1 MNSKLAAILGGMIS
15 TPPTAPVQSPAGENV
30 LRIPVDEIRPDPNN
44 ARKTFTPDS
53 LAALADSI
61 KRNGQ
66 LQTAVAWHNREAGYF
81 QLVAGER
88 RLRACQLAGIKTL
101 LCLVLPREAAEQQ
114 REEIGLTENTCRDDL
129 TPLELATHWQQ
140 LAERW
145 KCSGREVAR
154 RVGVA
159 PSTMSRVLRLLCA
172 DNQTRE
178 AIAAGELTATAA
190 YDKTKRR
197 ASKGKLRRGYT
208 AIETPVGIGTVKL
221 RRGATMADYAAALV
235 AQYGTPHLADGTGEE
250 EAA

>member
-15 TPPTAPVQSPAGENV
+15 TPPAASIQSPAGENV

-114 REEIGLTENTCRDDL
+114 REEIGFTENTCRDEL
-129 TPLELATHWQQ
+129 TPLELAAHWQQ

-159 PSTMSRVLRLLCA
+159 PSTMSKVLRLLCA
-172 DNQTRE
+172 DDQTRE

-197 ASKGKLRRGYT
+197 ASKRRLARRKEFPSGVIQLRRGHT
-208 AIETPVGIGTVKL
+208 L
-221 RRGATMADYAAALV
+221 ADLHADLGAAL
-235 AQYGTPHLADGTGEE
+235 AGQPPQIADGTGKE